1 MTVGDIVR
9 IKGNFQ
15 VQHVPSPIEV
25 WPEVYGQIGVIVAM
39 AKRLYIP
46 AAKVMVL
53 GEVAEFDLDEL
64 EVISEG
70 R

>member
-1 MTVGDIVR
+1 MKVGDIVR
-9 IKGNFQ
+9 IIRGGDTGPGSNYW
-15 VQHVPSPIEV
+15 SESI
-25 WPEVYGQIGVIVAM
+25 GQIGVITAI

-64 EVISEG
+64 EVISG
-70 R
+70 NR

>member
-1 MTVGDIVR
+1 MNTGDIVQ
-9 IKGNFQ
+9 IKQ
-15 VQHVPSPIEV
+15 ASARA
-25 WPEVYGQIGVIVAM
+25 WPEAEGAVGMIVAM

-64 EVISEG
+64 EVISES

>member
-1 MTVGDIVR
+1 MNVGDAVR
-9 IKGNFQ
+9 INAT
-15 VQHVPSPIEV
+15 HVV
-25 WPEVYGQIGVIVAM
+25 WDEAQGQIGVVIAL

-53 GEVAEFDLDEL
+53 GEVAEWDQDEL
-64 EVISEG
+64 EVISES

>member
-1 MTVGDIVR
+1 MMNVGDIVR
-9 IKGNFQ
+9 ITGNAQ
-15 VQHVPSPIEV
+15 VQQSPDVI
-25 WPEVYGQIGVIVAM
+25 WPECYGKIGVIVDT

-64 EVISEG
+64 EKVNES